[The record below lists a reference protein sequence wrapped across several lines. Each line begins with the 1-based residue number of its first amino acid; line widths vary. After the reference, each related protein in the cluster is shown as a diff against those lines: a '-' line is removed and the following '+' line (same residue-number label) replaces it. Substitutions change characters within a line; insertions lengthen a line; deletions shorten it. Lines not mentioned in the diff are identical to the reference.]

1 MTDEEQA
8 WLVDAVTRGLDWIS
22 PDDAVQMIRE
32 RLDKCSVGRA
42 KAMLQTVC
50 IAVPSEVRS
59 CNDDPTKRWEKSKR
73 CSAPTFWMAPASTM
87 MPAHEQTS
95 F

>member
-1 MTDEEQA
+1 MQTGMRPGASNARLSDADVITANRSDKVSEA
-8 WLVDAVTRGLDWIS
+8 ASLFLDNVD
-22 PDDAVQMIRE
+22 RE
-32 RLDKCSVGRA
+32 RHHR
-42 KAMLQTVC
+42 
-50 IAVPSEVRS
+50 
-59 CNDDPTKRWEKSKR
+59 KR

>member
-1 MTDEEQA
+1 MTKSNHGTTRTSSLQIPSYWTPEQA
-8 WLVDAVTRGLDWIS
+8 FG
-22 PDDAVQMIRE
+22 
-32 RLDKCSVGRA
+32 
-42 KAMLQTVC
+42 
-50 IAVPSEVRS
+50 
-59 CNDDPTKRWEKSKR
+59 KR